1 MAWRNGIQ
9 NGFYV
14 GPPGDP
20 DGWLVEETDENV
32 SDEQEASGLPEEANG
47 LEKADF
53 SGEEEFLEDTEL
65 SKETELQ
72 EEVESPEYL
81 EFPEDTEFS
90 SENDISE
97 TEEEDFESRIAG
109 EISWSNGIC
118 PYCGG
123 RMRPGFYR
131 AAYASGR
138 AVTHQFVPEEEDIP
152 VNTPDFLIYSR
163 LPLQNEGTGFYCEDC
178 GKAFVEFSAP
188 EPQA

>member
-14 GPPGDP
+14 GPPGVS
-20 DGWLVEETDENV
+20 DGWLVEEAAENA
-32 SDEQEASGLPEEANG
+32 SDEQETAEITEEAEVPEKTEFPEEAELPEE
-47 LEKADF
+47 D
-53 SGEEEFLEDTEL
+53 DL
-65 SKETELQ
+65 SEM
-72 EEVESPEYL
+72 
-81 EFPEDTEFS
+81 
-90 SENDISE
+90 
-97 TEEEDFESRIAG
+97 EEEDVESRIAG
-109 EISWSNGIC
+109 AISWSNGIC

-152 VNTPDFLIYSR
+152 VDTPDFLIYSR

-178 GKAFVEFSAP
+178 GKAFLEFSAP
-188 EPQA
+188 EVQ